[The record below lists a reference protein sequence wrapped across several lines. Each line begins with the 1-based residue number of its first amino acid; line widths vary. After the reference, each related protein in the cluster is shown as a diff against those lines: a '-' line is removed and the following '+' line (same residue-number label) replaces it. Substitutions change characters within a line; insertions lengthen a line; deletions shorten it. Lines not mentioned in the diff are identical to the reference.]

1 MPPYAADIQ
10 RCTSRRCTSSLAGAI
25 PISQR
30 ALTETAGP
38 YLENCL
44 LGGCSAAL
52 ARTSRQRHEW
62 TARLGM
68 LATSLDKG
76 RGRRHWLGEHE
87 KYNNAMDILEK
98 GGGLLRYPASS
109 TGLVPWTR
117 KCCTLVATHVARR
130 PEDVFG
136 SVPCL
141 DNSAIAP
148 DHVACGRSLE
158 QARCM

>member
-98 GGGLLRYPASS
+98 GGGAPPLPSIIHGAGPLDAEMLYSGRNTCSTATRGRLRLRAVPRQQCNRSRSRCLRPLAR
-109 TGLVPWTR
+109 TG
-117 KCCTLVATHVARR
+117 
-130 PEDVFG
+130 
-136 SVPCL
+136 
-141 DNSAIAP
+141 
-148 DHVACGRSLE
+148 
-158 QARCM
+158 